1 VTCDRL
7 EREDLLGRLG
17 EELPPHIHECPDCR
31 ASVGA
36 YTRLAALLG
45 RDSER
50 RLPDRWKER
59 TLARLQGRRT
69 RRRVAVA
76 LGVTIAAA
84 FAVIVVLA
92 IRDSTPVPPAA
103 ELLAWVETGPGW
115 RGEEQSGAKQNRKG
129 RPGDTLH
136 VSSPPSTAENVE
148 LRVYRETRE
157 LLVRCPGAAAAV
169 CRRVGDQL
177 EVTWRLPSVGTYQVV
192 WLVSSS
198 PLPAPAGDVNTDIR
212 AARRSG
218 ARATESEPVDVF

>member
-1 VTCDRL
+1 MTCDRL
-7 EREDLLGRLG
+7 EREDLLGHLG
-17 EELPPHIHECPDCR
+17 EELPPHIHGCPDCR

-50 RLPDRWKER
+50 RLPDGWKER
-59 TLARLQGRRT
+59 TLARLQGRRR

-92 IRDSTPVPPAA
+92 IRDSAPVPPAA

-115 RGEEQSGAKQNRKG
+115 RGEEQSGAKQNRMG

-177 EVTWRLPSVGTYQVV
+177 EVTWRLPSVGAYQVV
-192 WLVSSS
+192 WLMSSS
-198 PLPAPAGDVNTDIR
+198 PLPAPVGDVNADIR

-218 ARATESEPVDVF
+218 AHATESEPVDVY